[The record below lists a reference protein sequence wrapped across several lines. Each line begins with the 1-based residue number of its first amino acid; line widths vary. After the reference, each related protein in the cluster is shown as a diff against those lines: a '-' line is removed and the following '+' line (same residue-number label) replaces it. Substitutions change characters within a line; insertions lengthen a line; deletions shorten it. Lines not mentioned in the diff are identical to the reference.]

1 LENFIRLKEN
11 KELQEKLE
19 SIIKDLNRRI
29 LAFQEDNIET
39 KFEKI
44 LLDISQNIINNNYT
58 LMKSKESQILLL
70 LYYFYT
76 NCLIGKKK

>member
-1 LENFIRLKEN
+1 MIFVVFTFVVLFYPYFSQLENFIRLKEN

-39 KFEKI
+39 KR
-44 LLDISQNIINNNYT
+44 
-58 LMKSKESQILLL
+58 KSAKSDLCNKFIYLE
-70 LYYFYT
+70 
-76 NCLIGKKK
+76 